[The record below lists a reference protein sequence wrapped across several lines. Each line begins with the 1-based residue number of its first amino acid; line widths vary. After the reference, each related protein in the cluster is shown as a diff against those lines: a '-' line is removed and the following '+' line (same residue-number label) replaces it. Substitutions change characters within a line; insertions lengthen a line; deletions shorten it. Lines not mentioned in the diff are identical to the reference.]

1 MSQSREASAHV
12 RYFTLS
18 LRPARGLVHP
28 VDDALAD
35 ATDLT
40 RESLS
45 HISTKNGTSVLC
57 YRLRGDPAAL
67 TAALDDRSD
76 VILSDTIGESDG
88 AFDLYLRVDGSPA
101 VFDGCFFEQGLV
113 VVPPVA
119 FVGRGL
125 RVTVI
130 GTSAMV
136 RRTMEHLPAGVSCS
150 VERLGG
156 RDADRLLLAA
166 LTDRQCEVI
175 ETAFEMGYY
184 EIPRRTTHAD
194 IAAALDLSGSTI
206 DEHLRKAERRL
217 MEQLLS

>member
-1 MSQSREASAHV
+1 MDRTAANSRI
-12 RYFTLS
+12 RYFTLA
-18 LRPARGLVHP
+18 LQPARGLVHP
-28 VDDALAD
+28 ADDALAD
-35 ATDLT
+35 ASGLT

-45 HISTKNGTSVLC
+45 HISVQNETSVLC
-57 YRLRGDPAAL
+57 YRLRGDSVV
-67 TAALDDRSD
+67 LDDILADRSD
-76 VILSDTIGESDG
+76 VVLYDTIGDGDG
-88 AFDLYLRVDGSPA
+88 AFGLYLRVEGSPA
-101 VFDGCFFEQGLV
+101 TLDTCFFEQGLLLD
-113 VVPPVA
+113 PPVT
-119 FVGRGL
+119 FTGRGL

-136 RRTMEHLPAGVSCS
+136 RQAMERLPAEIACS

-156 RDADRLLLAA
+156 TGDDRLLLAA
-166 LTDRQCEVI
+166 LTDRQREVI

-184 EIPRRTTHAD
+184 DVPRRTTHAN